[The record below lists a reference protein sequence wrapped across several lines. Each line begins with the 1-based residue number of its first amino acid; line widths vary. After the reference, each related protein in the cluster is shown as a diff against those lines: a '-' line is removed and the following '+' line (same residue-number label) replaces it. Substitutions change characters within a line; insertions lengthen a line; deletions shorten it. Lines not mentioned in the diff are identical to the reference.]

1 MKRLGVMLITLS
13 VITVPFRIGFDAV
26 SEGGWLVV
34 DWVIDLTFAL
44 DIALNFRMAY
54 MNAHVLVTS
63 PSLMAAHY
71 LKGWFTVDLLSTV
84 PFDR

>member
-1 MKRLGVMLITLS
+1 MLITLS

-44 DIALNFRMAY
+44 DIVFNFRMAY
-54 MNAHVLVTS
+54 VNAHVLVTS
-63 PSLMAAHY
+63 PSLMATHY
-71 LKGWFTVDLLSTV
+71 LKGWFTLDLLSTV